1 MKKVLFSFVGEQ
13 DPVSAKTNEEGSIV
27 TLYQH
32 IKPDYVYLFPT
43 AKGINIKSHTEGHAI
58 ETEKWIKELI
68 DPNANI
74 FIRPLLINPVVY
86 EEILGALYLE
96 IPKVLDELNK
106 LGEDFEINLN
116 CSSGTPQLKSSWL
129 ILAYGRHV
137 PNPRLWQVYNPQYA
151 QPGKRLEEIKIDFI
165 EEKSIINRIHNY
177 TELGFFGVVK
187 IEATK
192 LKEISINSIQK
203 HRAQLVSEIFG
214 AYENWDLMKYKEAY
228 EKISKVYREYS
239 NSQDLKEV
247 MDILGMQKDYLNE
260 LKKENGKETIYN
272 LVDLYYNAK
281 RRLDKQ
287 DYTETLA
294 RFWRIYEGTL
304 YLYMREHYNIEPT
317 NLTESSDRKL
327 ADEIKGYLN
336 LRDSS
341 MPLGI
346 YNSEK
351 VLTYELKDKYFISFI
366 ESEIEVERS
375 ASKQKK
381 KIKDVLTELRNK
393 RNKSIVAHGMK
404 PVEEIDAINSI
415 IVCEEIIKKIVL
427 EEESY
432 DLNIYPFKRE
442 NYMKVMEKLLA

>member
-1 MKKVLFSFVGEQ
+1 
-13 DPVSAKTNEEGSIV
+13 
-27 TLYQH
+27 
-32 IKPDYVYLFPT
+32 
-43 AKGINIKSHTEGHAI
+43 
-58 ETEKWIKELI
+58 
-68 DPNANI
+68 
-74 FIRPLLINPVVY
+74 
-86 EEILGALYLE
+86 
-96 IPKVLDELNK
+96 
-106 LGEDFEINLN
+106 
-116 CSSGTPQLKSSWL
+116 
-129 ILAYGRHV
+129 
-137 PNPRLWQVYNPQYA
+137 
-151 QPGKRLEEIKIDFI
+151 
-165 EEKSIINRIHNY
+165 
-177 TELGFFGVVK
+177 
-187 IEATK
+187 
-192 LKEISINSIQK
+192 
-203 HRAQLVSEIFG
+203 
-214 AYENWDLMKYKEAY
+214 
-228 EKISKVYREYS
+228 
-239 NSQDLKEV
+239 
-247 MDILGMQKDYLNE
+247 
-260 LKKENGKETIYN
+260 
-272 LVDLYYNAK
+272 
-281 RRLDKQ
+281 
-287 DYTETLA
+287 
-294 RFWRIYEGTL
+294 
-304 YLYMREHYNIEPT
+304 MREHYNIEPT